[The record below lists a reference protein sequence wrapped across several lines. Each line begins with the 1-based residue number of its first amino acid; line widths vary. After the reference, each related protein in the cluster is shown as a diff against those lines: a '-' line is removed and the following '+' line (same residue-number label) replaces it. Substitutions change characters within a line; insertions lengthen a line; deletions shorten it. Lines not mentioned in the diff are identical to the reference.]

1 MKSFTRLANAIT
13 KTPTRPGNKDKSSE
27 RQQGDSKRGK
37 TGSHNYYKAFNNMFH
52 VADPEVTEVE
62 DKKITEILINNDV
75 GAGNGAGV
83 VQALRSNG
91 EREEDTATPN
101 QAIDNADKQIIVDLQ
116 QDQHVQTRAG
126 RRKIW

>member
-1 MKSFTRLANAIT
+1 
-13 KTPTRPGNKDKSSE
+13 
-27 RQQGDSKRGK
+27 
-37 TGSHNYYKAFNNMFH
+37 MFH

-62 DKKITEILINNDV
+62 DEKIPEILIDNDV

-101 QAIDNADKQIIVDLQ
+101 QAIDNADKQIIVDRQ
-116 QDQHVQTRAG
+116 QYQHVQTRAG

>member
-1 MKSFTRLANAIT
+1 
-13 KTPTRPGNKDKSSE
+13 
-27 RQQGDSKRGK
+27 
-37 TGSHNYYKAFNNMFH
+37 MFH

-62 DKKITEILINNDV
+62 DEKIPEILIDNDV

-101 QAIDNADKQIIVDLQ
+101 QAIDNADKQIIVDRQ